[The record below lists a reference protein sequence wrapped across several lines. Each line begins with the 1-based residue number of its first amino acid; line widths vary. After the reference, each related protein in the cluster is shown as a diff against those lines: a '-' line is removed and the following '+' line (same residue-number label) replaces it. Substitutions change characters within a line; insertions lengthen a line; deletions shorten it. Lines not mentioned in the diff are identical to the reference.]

1 MIEQTVEEQNRALF
15 WHRRKQLGSKP
26 RNLMREA
33 DELLYWLEEC
43 LIQDI
48 KLVPGW
54 LLPRIAQVINHT
66 DRDLQEELGRDRR
79 PEQVMDVIFRAQEV
93 LMTESIRSRTD
104 SLPSPCCRSRRSAP
118 PPSSAA
124 A

>member
-15 WHRRKQLGSKP
+15 WHRRKQLGTKP

-43 LIQDI
+43 LLQDV

-54 LLPRIAQVINHT
+54 LLPRVGHLINNT
-66 DRDLQEELGRDRR
+66 DRELQEELGRDRR
-79 PEQVMDVIFRAQEV
+79 PEQVMEVVFKAQEV
-93 LMTESIRSRTD
+93 LMTESIRSRTEAKVIP
-104 SLPSPCCRSRRSAP
+104 LFKNR
-118 PPSSAA
+118 
-124 A
+124 

>member
-1 MIEQTVEEQNRALF
+1 MIEQTVEEQTRALF

-43 LIQDI
+43 LIQEV

-54 LLPRIAQVINHT
+54 LLPRISHLINHT
-66 DRDLQEELGRDRR
+66 DRELQEELGRDRR
-79 PEQVMDVIFRAQEV
+79 PEQVMDVVFRAQEV
-93 LMTESIRSRTD
+93 LMTESIRSRTEAKVIP
-104 SLPSPCCRSRRSAP
+104 LFKNR
-118 PPSSAA
+118 
-124 A
+124 

>member
-1 MIEQTVEEQNRALF
+1 MIEQTVEEQTRGLF

-43 LIQDI
+43 LIQDV

-54 LLPRIAQVINHT
+54 LLPRIAHVMNHT
-66 DRDLQEELGRDRR
+66 DRELQEELGRDRR
-79 PEQVMDVIFRAQEV
+79 PEQVMGVVFRAQEV
-93 LMTESIRSRTD
+93 LMAESIRSRTQAKVIPLFKD
-104 SLPSPCCRSRRSAP
+104 R
-118 PPSSAA
+118 
-124 A
+124 